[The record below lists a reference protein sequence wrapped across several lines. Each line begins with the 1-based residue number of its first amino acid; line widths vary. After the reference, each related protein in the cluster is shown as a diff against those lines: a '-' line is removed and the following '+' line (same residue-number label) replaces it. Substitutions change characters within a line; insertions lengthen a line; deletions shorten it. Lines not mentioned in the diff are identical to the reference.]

1 MPSTDHTARQL
12 IIEVISIASDWKQIK
27 RKYRSMYNPKT
38 DKINYLNLEVS
49 DVSLIFIGK
58 STNFM

>member
-1 MPSTDHTARQL
+1 MPSIDHTARQL